1 MWWRRVKTKEGEDE
15 KNFIEA
21 LKRGE
26 EWAYERLYDEYAPRV
41 GGIAKSYLGYD
52 DVDDIVQEVMMR
64 IFKGIKN
71 FRGDS
76 KLSTWI
82 HRIAVNVCKDALNKR
97 KKKKEVFTSFIEDDE
112 EEGYSYVAFEDSSL
126 VEEAIEEMNY
136 NSIMKALEKL
146 SPENRLLIKL
156 RDIDGMSYEE
166 IAKIIGKP
174 VGTVKSRLHYA
185 RKKLKE
191 LVEGGGKDVG
201 RQSEQVS

>member
-1 MWWRRVKTKEGEDE
+1 MWKKRVKTKKEVDE
-15 KNFIEA
+15 KNFVEA
-21 LKRGE
+21 LKHGE
-26 EWAYERLYDEYAPRV
+26 EWAYERLYDEYAPRI

-82 HRIAVNVCKDALNKR
+82 HRIAVNACKDTLNKK
-97 KKKKEVFTSFIEDDE
+97 KKKKEIFTNFIEDSDE
-112 EEGYSYVAFEDSSL
+112 EGFSYMAFEDSNL
-126 VEEAIEEMNY
+126 VEEALEEMNY
-136 NSIMKALEKL
+136 NSIMEALEKL

-156 RDIDGMSYEE
+156 RDIDGMSYED
-166 IAKIIGKP
+166 IAKILGKP

-201 RQSEQVS
+201 RQS

>member
-1 MWWRRVKTKEGEDE
+1 MWKKRVKTKKEVDE
-15 KNFIEA
+15 KNFVEA
-21 LKRGE
+21 LKHGE
-26 EWAYERLYDEYAPRV
+26 EWAYERLYDEYAPRI

-82 HRIAVNVCKDALNKR
+82 HRIAVNACKDALNKK
-97 KKKKEVFTSFIEDDE
+97 KKKKEIFTNFIEDSDE
-112 EEGYSYVAFEDSSL
+112 EGFSYMAFEDSNL
-126 VEEAIEEMNY
+126 VEEALEEMNY
-136 NSIMKALEKL
+136 NSIMEALEKL

-156 RDIDGMSYEE
+156 RDIDGMSYED
-166 IAKIIGKP
+166 IAKILGKP

-201 RQSEQVS
+201 RQS